1 MAAVFFH
8 GGFVM
13 SLSLQGRLSRSRE
26 RLVKRLILDRLASG
40 IEVQAL
46 ADACYLS
53 RSHFSRAFKRST
65 GVAPQLWI
73 QQQRIVRARKLLRG
87 SDLSLSQIALE
98 CGFCDQAHFCRSF
111 ARAVGDTPLGW
122 RAGS

>member
-1 MAAVFFH
+1 
-8 GGFVM
+8 M

-26 RLVKRLILDRLASG
+26 RLVKRLILDRLDSG

-46 ADACYLS
+46 ADACELS

-111 ARAVGDTPLGW
+111 GRAVGDTPLGW
-122 RAGS
+122 RAGG